1 MTTAHRAI
9 LLNLDAGEHDAETDE
24 LLRCAHAIS
33 VACGGHAGDDL
44 SMTRCLR
51 VCLAHGLRA
60 GAHPSYPDRAGFG
73 RTTMAIEPA
82 ALRVSIVSQCCALLD
97 HARTIDVAIEHVKLH
112 GALYHDAN
120 RDPALAALV
129 LGAAMEVFGPVTV
142 VGPPRGALF
151 DFCAHGGD
159 PFERE
164 GFADRAMR
172 PDGSLVPRSEPRA
185 LIDDPELAAAQALRL
200 AHEGHDTIC
209 AHGDG
214 ANALAI
220 ARAVRKA
227 LDSLSARP

>member
-1 MTTAHRAI
+1 MTTSHRPI
-9 LLNLDAGEHDAETDE
+9 LLNLDAGEHDGETEE
-24 LLRCAHAIS
+24 LLASAHALNI
-33 VACGGHAGDDL
+33 ACGGHAGDEA

-51 VCLAHGLRA
+51 ACLAHGPRA
-60 GAHPSYPDRAGFG
+60 GAHPSYPDRGGFG
-73 RTTMAIEPA
+73 RTTMTIDPVS
-82 ALRVSIVSQCCALLD
+82 LRASILSQCCMLLE
-97 HARTIDVAIEHVKLH
+97 HAREIGVPIEHVKLH

-129 LGAAMEVFGPVTV
+129 LGAAMEAFGPVTV

-172 PDGSLVPRSEPRA
+172 PDGSLVPRSEPGA

-200 AHEGHDTIC
+200 AREGHDTIC
-209 AHGDG
+209 VHGDG
-214 ANALAI
+214 PNALAI
-220 ARAVRKA
+220 ARAVRAA
-227 LDSLSARP
+227 LDARVRD